1 MKTSRDIVRLFCSA
15 VATVFVSVS
24 ITHATEESIAPWQ
37 QAASDGSSSALVELA
52 LFYGQDET
60 RIDEQRAFDLLLIAA
75 NRFDRPEAQINLGV
89 LYQFGGQGIEP
100 NKSRAAYWYSR
111 AAQSNDP
118 GAVAKLADLYSRGI
132 GTPVNFEKAAVL
144 YKSAADSGLSD
155 AQVELGYIYET
166 GDLGQPDYPS
176 ALALYQQAA
185 EQGNFIGQ
193 YNLAEMYELG
203 KGVEVNLDQARKWYS
218 LSADQGLE
226 EAKEALQRLQ

>member
-1 MKTSRDIVRLFCSA
+1 MKNSRDIVRFLSST
-15 VATVFVSVS
+15 VATVVLSVS
-24 ITHATEESIAPWQ
+24 FAHANQESIAPWQ
-37 QAASDGSSSALVELA
+37 QAVSDGSSEALVELA
-52 LFYGQDET
+52 LFYGQDA
-60 RIDEQRAFDLLLIAA
+60 RDEQRAFDLLLIAA

-89 LYQFGGQGIEP
+89 LYQFGGQGIEV
-100 NKSRAAYWYSR
+100 NTSRAAYWYSR
-111 AAQSNDP
+111 AAQSDDP
-118 GAVAKLADLYSRGI
+118 GAVAKLADLYSRGV

-144 YKSAADSGLSD
+144 YQSAADSGLSD

-203 KGVEVNLDQARKWYS
+203 KGVEINLEQARKWYS
-218 LSADQGLE
+218 MSADQGLE